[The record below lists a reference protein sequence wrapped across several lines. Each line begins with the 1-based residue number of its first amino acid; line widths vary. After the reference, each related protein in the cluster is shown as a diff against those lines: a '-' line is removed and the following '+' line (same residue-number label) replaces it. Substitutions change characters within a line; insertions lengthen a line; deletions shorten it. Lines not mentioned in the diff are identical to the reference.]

1 MQLTNF
7 LPVLLLFFSVTTL
20 AQKCNPNHN
29 LKCCKVRNSLADGAV
44 TDATDGAGVAL
55 DPELLGTVGAE
66 CDTVATATDCDVAR
80 GYALACCAGGSG
92 DDAAAYCQKPIPG
105 QTAGGAVDEASG
117 KASDVAGEKGMEE
130 GKR

>member
-1 MQLTNF
+1 MHLTTF
-7 LPVLLLFFSVTTL
+7 LPVLLLSFSATTL

-44 TDATDGAGVAL
+44 TDVTDGAGVAL

-66 CDTVATATDCDVAR
+66 CDAVSTATDCDVAR

-105 QTAGGAVDEASG
+105 QTTGKAVDEASD
-117 KASDVAGEKGMEE
+117 KASDAAGEKGVEE
-130 GKR
+130 KKR

>member
-7 LPVLLLFFSVTTL
+7 LPALLLSFSVTTL

-44 TDATDGAGVAL
+44 TDVTDGAGAAL
-55 DPELLGTVGAE
+55 DPELLGTVGVD
-66 CDTVATATDCDVAR
+66 CDTVSRATDCEVAR
-80 GYALACCAGGSG
+80 GYALACCAGDPG
-92 DDAAAYCQKPIPG
+92 DEAAVVCQKPIPG
-105 QTAGGAVDEASG
+105 QTTGEAVGETSG
-117 KASDVAGEKGMEE
+117 KASDVAGEKRLDE